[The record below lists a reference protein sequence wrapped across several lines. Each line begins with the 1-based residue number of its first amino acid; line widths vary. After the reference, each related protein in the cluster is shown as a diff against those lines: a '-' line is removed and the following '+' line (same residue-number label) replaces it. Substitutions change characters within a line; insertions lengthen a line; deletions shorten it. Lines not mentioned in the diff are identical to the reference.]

1 MTEAVERISQF
12 AFEEFGAR
20 RVEIR
25 CDEENHKSR
34 LLAERVNFELEG
46 TFKTRFVSQWMVI
59 VYETHASMRKLN
71 RKTSA

>member
-12 AFEEFGAR
+12 AFEELGAR

-46 TFKTRFVSQWMVI
+46 ILRQDSVAIDGNSLRNTYIYAKI
-59 VYETHASMRKLN
+59 E
-71 RKTSA
+71 